1 MKVRLQLG
9 QGPPIRKVKGKNKK
23 AALVAAALLA
33 PIALLAFALACWR
46 LATDLSLAQGFA
58 FSTGPL
64 SHWQV
69 WLALGISIQGCSF
82 ALNRYGN
89 LPTEE

>member
-9 QGPPIRKVKGKNKK
+9 QGPPIRRVKGKNKK
-23 AALVAAALLA
+23 AALVAAALLT
-33 PIALLAFALACWR
+33 PLALMAFALACWR

-58 FSTGPL
+58 FESGPF

-69 WLALGISIQGCSF
+69 WLALGIAIQTFSF
-82 ALNRYGN
+82 LLNRYGN
-89 LPTEE
+89 HPQEE